1 MEGKEILPL
10 EIITAL
16 GETNSANIADLK
28 NETELPG
35 GEILF
40 RHDNTARGEPTS
52 HEGLI
57 HRMDELVDVVERQ
70 LLIHIGASDMFEEAE
85 SLHLVLN
92 PDLRDVETNAFIYGK
107 IRGGRGRHNDLRTL
121 LTETLLPCLLL
132 RP

>member
-1 MEGKEILPL
+1 M
-10 EIITAL
+10 
-16 GETNSANIADLK
+16 
-28 NETELPG
+28 
-35 GEILF
+35 F

-132 RP
+132 RSRLIELFLLCRSGDSWDGREGKEGDEEEN